1 MDSTG
6 VEPRTSWLRVRR
18 SNHWATEEPH
28 LTKALKL
35 YLKENQIHKIKMSGL
50 GPDTDECQ
58 RSRRPGMG
66 TYTVALRG
74 LGQKSVVRCPDFIF
88 IGDLYGV
95 PIAKQVLALPLV
107 L

>member
-1 MDSTG
+1 MYACYGLMVKT
-6 VEPRTSWLRVRR
+6 VKLR
-18 SNHWATEEPH
+18 
-28 LTKALKL
+28 KKI
-35 YLKENQIHKIKMSGL
+35 KIHKIKMSGL

-58 RSRRPGMG
+58 RSRRPGIG

-74 LGQKSVVRCPDFIF
+74 LGQKSVVRCPDFI
-88 IGDLYGV
+88 GDLYGV